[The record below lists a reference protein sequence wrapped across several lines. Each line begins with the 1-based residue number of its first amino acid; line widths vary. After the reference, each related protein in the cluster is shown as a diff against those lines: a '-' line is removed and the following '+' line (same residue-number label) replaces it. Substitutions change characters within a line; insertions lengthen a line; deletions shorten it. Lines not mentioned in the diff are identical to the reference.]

1 MSDQTPPNGVPRV
14 EWTEAERAA
23 LDRLRAAGPPAD
35 LEEAV
40 GVALAARG
48 RIASS
53 GGGVGDMRVP
63 RRRALGW
70 AVLAA
75 AACLAAFLAGR
86 AISDR
91 GAGVEPTVAM
101 GTYMILLYE
110 DASYRAP
117 ATPEAHAAR
126 VREYAAWAADLRERG
141 IEIRGEE
148 LDPAGALE
156 GPAGVLSGFF
166 LLEVPSA
173 EEADEIARTVPH
185 LRHGG
190 TVVVRRVVEH

>member
-1 MSDQTPPNGVPRV
+1 MSDQTSNRDPQV

-40 GVALAARG
+40 VDALAARG
-48 RIASS
+48 RIAGS
-53 GGGVGDMRVP
+53 GGGGGDVRVP

-70 AVLAA
+70 AALAA

-91 GAGVEPTVAM
+91 GAGVEPTARM

-117 ATPEAHAAR
+117 ATPEARAAR

-148 LDPAGALE
+148 LDPAGAPE

-166 LLEVPSA
+166 LLEAPSA
-173 EEADEIARTVPH
+173 EAAEEIARTVPH